1 MRTFFK
7 VFFACLLALLV
18 FSLIIFLFTTGY
30 VSALVSR
37 EPEPIGGKAVLVVNL
52 SDNFLEI
59 PEANPFEKLKG
70 EGGSSPSVY
79 DVVRLIAH
87 AKNDSTIKGI
97 YIKAENNVNGFGT
110 SEEIRNALLA
120 FKSSG
125 KFIYAYGDII
135 TQRAYHVADVADRLY
150 CNPKGG
156 VDWKGFSMQMVY
168 LKGTLE
174 KLQIEPQIF
183 YAGKFKSATEP
194 FREYHMTDANRI
206 QSTELLH
213 DMYAHFLKGVREQR
227 KLDTAELHRLANGDL
242 VQFASDALKYRL
254 VDGLKYD
261 DQVKDE
267 IKNRL
272 KIGKYEKINF
282 VTLSRYHQSVSF
294 RQRGSSKI
302 AVIYAQGEINS
313 GSGDNQSIGSDAY
326 INIIRK
332 ARLDNTIKAI
342 VLRINSGGGSSLAS
356 SNILREME
364 LARQEKPVIV
374 SFGDVAA
381 SGAYYL
387 SCKADSIFAQPNTI
401 TGSIGVFTMIP
412 NMQQFFNNKLGMT
425 FDEVSTSPQANQ
437 YTISKPL
444 TEMQKRMIQSSV
456 DSTYRDFVAAVAA
469 GRKKDTAYIHT
480 IAQGRVW
487 SGTQGVK
494 IGLVDRIGGLQDAV
508 GSAAKMAR
516 VSEYR
521 LVEYPE
527 PKSLYEMIFG
537 SYKKEMQE
545 KAIREEIG
553 ADAYRSYQV
562 LKSVKAMMGQE
573 QARVPFTIDIY

>member
-30 VSALVSR
+30 ISGLVSR
-37 EPEPIGGKAVLVVNL
+37 EPEPVGGKAVLVVNL
-52 SDNFLEI
+52 LDNYLEI

-70 EGGSSPSVY
+70 EGGSVPSIY

-97 YIKAENNVNGFGT
+97 YIKAGNNVNGFGT
-110 SEEIRNALLA
+110 SEEIRNALLS

-135 TQRAYHVADVADRLY
+135 SQRAYHVADVAEKLY

-206 QSTELLH
+206 QTTELLH
-213 DMYAHFLKGVREQR
+213 DMYAHFLTGVHEQR
-227 KLDTAELHRLANGDL
+227 RLDTAELHRLANGDL

-254 VDGLKYD
+254 VDGLRYD
-261 DQVKDE
+261 DEVKDE

-282 VTLSRYHQSVSF
+282 VTLSRYHQSVNF
-294 RQRGSSKI
+294 RQRGTNKI
-302 AVIYAQGEINS
+302 AVIYAQGDINS

-326 INIIRK
+326 INLIRK

-356 SNILREME
+356 SSILREMT
-364 LARQEKPVIV
+364 LARKEKPVLV

-387 SCKADSIFAQPNTI
+387 ACQADSIFAQPNTI

-437 YTISKPL
+437 YTISRPL
-444 TEMQKRMIQSSV
+444 TEMQKRMIQTSV
-456 DSTYRDFVAAVAA
+456 DSTYKDFVAAVAQ

-487 SGTQGVK
+487 SGTQGLR

-508 GSAAKMAR
+508 ASAARMSKL
-516 VSEYR
+516 SEYR

-527 PKSLYEMIFG
+527 PKSLFEMIFG

-553 ADAYRSYQV
+553 VDSYRSYQM

-573 QARVPFTIDIY
+573 QTRLPFSMEIN